1 MIRIYCEKGDGD
13 KEMDEVSDSLL
24 SSEAAA
30 VRRGSYELNSQWYLV
45 HSQSLSVP
53 FKKTT
58 DSTALMDGD
67 IVEISERTLGI
78 SGERKV
84 SKMIISGT
92 NDDVSLSLTL
102 QKFEEF
108 I

>member
-24 SSEAAA
+24 STEATA
-30 VRRGSYELNSQWYLV
+30 VRRGSYLLNSQWYLV
-45 HSQSLSVP
+45 HSQTLNVP

-78 SGERKV
+78 SGKRKI
-84 SKMIISGT
+84 SKLVISGT
-92 NDDVSLSLTL
+92 NSDISLNLDL
-102 QKFEEF
+102 KKFEDF